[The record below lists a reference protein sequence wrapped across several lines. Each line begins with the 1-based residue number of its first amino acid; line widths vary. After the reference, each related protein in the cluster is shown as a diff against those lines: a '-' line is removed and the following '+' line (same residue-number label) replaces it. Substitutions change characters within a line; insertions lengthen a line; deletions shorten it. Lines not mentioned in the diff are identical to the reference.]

1 MALDPVTAVLD
12 IGGKLIN
19 RLWPDPAQQ
28 DAAKL
33 ELMKMQMSGELQTM
47 ANDTVI
53 AKAQTDVNAV
63 EAASNNLFVS
73 GWRPWIGWV
82 CGSGFAVQF
91 LVGPMC
97 TWVAGLS
104 GHPVVFPSLDLSAMM
119 PLLGGMLGLG
129 ALRTVEKVKGVA

>member
-12 IGGKLIN
+12 IGGKLID

-73 GWRPWIGWV
+73 GAAHHHFVVHAARAVVVEVVDCHPLFFKINS
-82 CGSGFAVQF
+82 CG
-91 LVGPMC
+91 
-97 TWVAGLS
+97 
-104 GHPVVFPSLDLSAMM
+104 
-119 PLLGGMLGLG
+119 
-129 ALRTVEKVKGVA
+129 